1 MDRLFPSAVLEV
13 RNLILRLPTF
23 VRSIAL
29 AILCC
34 TILASCGSPPALVP
48 ADGAVTRTGPDGASD
63 AEGGACPAPTFL
75 SPCRVDSDCQNPY
88 LVCERPGGVIVCRD
102 PQANPACPSLVDMT
116 NVPACPTTEPAPY
129 PVCTISYQ
137 LPCTVD
143 TDCGP
148 VFTCTRG
155 RCQSAPTGTK
165 CSTAA
170 DCPTAWDCYT
180 PCASSPCI
188 AATKVCEPPFAVFN
202 CPACAPT
209 P

>member
-1 MDRLFPSAVLEV
+1 M
-13 RNLILRLPTF
+13 ILRLPTC
-23 VRSIAL
+23 VRSIGL

-34 TILASCGSPPALVP
+34 TVLPSCGSPPALGD
-48 ADGAVTRTGPDGASD
+48 ANGSAARTGPDGAPE
-63 AEGGACPAPTFL
+63 AEVGACPTPSPL

-88 LVCERPGGVIVCRD
+88 LVCERGGGVIVCRD
-102 PQANPACPSLVDMT
+102 LQAIVDPACPSLVDMT

-129 PVCTISYQ
+129 PVCTVSYQ

-148 VFTCTRG
+148 MFTCTRG
-155 RCQSAPTGTK
+155 RCQSASTATK

-180 PCASSPCI
+180 PCASPCTT
-188 AATKVCEPPFAVFN
+188 ATKVCEPPFAVFN
-202 CPACAPT
+202 CPACAP
-209 P
+209 PP